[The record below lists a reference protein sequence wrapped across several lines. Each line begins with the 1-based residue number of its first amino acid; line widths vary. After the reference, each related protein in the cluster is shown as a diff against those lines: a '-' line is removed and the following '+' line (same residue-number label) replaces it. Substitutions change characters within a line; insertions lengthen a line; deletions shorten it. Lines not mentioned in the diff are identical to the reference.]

1 MIDAETFARTVAQ
14 LEQTRGELEA
24 CHRELGEVLA
34 QQSATTA
41 VLRVIS
47 RSAFDLDPVLQT
59 VVETAARLCGATK
72 GHIYR
77 FDGELARTVAHYNV
91 SPEMRAFL
99 DQHPVRPSRQ
109 STVGRTLLERRTIQ
123 ILDVQSDPDYRY
135 AAQWGVRTTVAVPM
149 LREGDLVGVIIIWR
163 EEVRAFTDRQVEL
176 VETFANQAVI
186 AIENT
191 RLFQE
196 LDQRS
201 RELAHSVERLGA
213 LAAVSRAVSSNL
225 DLDAVLSSIVA
236 QAQDLVDT
244 DGGAVYEFAEE
255 TETFSLRV
263 AHGLDDEM
271 IHVLRDQ
278 PVQLG
283 EGSMGLAGTSR
294 AATQVPDVLDDPSY
308 PPRLRGVVERS
319 GFRALLSL
327 PLLSEA
333 QLVGGLAVYRKTPGA
348 FPAEVIDLLQA
359 FADQSAVAIKN
370 ARLYAEAHDAR
381 AAAEAAN
388 ASKSAFL
395 ATMSHEIRT
404 PMNAIIGMSGLLLD
418 TDLNAEQRDY
428 AQTVRSSGEALLT
441 IINDILDFSKIEA
454 GRMELEE
461 TPFDLR
467 DCVEAALDL
476 VAIRAAEKGLNLA
489 CEVADDT
496 PAVIVGD
503 STRLRQVLVNLL
515 NNAIKFTERGEVV
528 LTVRP
533 EPGGDEIGARQTLH
547 LAVRDTGVGIP
558 ADRRDRLFRSFSQV
572 DTSTTRR
579 YGGTGL
585 GLAISKR
592 LVELMGGQIW
602 VESELGIGSVFHFTI
617 VAEPAPEAVSRAHLL
632 REQPALRGKRLL
644 IVDDNATN
652 RRIVAQYARS
662 WGMLPIE
669 TASPIE
675 ALAWIERGDAFD
687 VGILD
692 VAMPGMD
699 GVTLATEIG
708 RHRDAS
714 ALPLIFL
721 SSMGRRE
728 PGAEALRVA
737 AYLMKP
743 LKPSSLFNALTTVFA
758 GQHDAPAPVVPG
770 KPTLDPGMA
779 ERLPL
784 RILLAE
790 DNAVNQKLALRLL
803 ERMGYRADVAGNG
816 LEAIAAL
823 ERQPYDLILMDVQM
837 PEMDGLEATREI
849 RRRWPGSD
857 RPRVVAM
864 TANAMQG
871 DRELC
876 LEAGMDDYV
885 SKPINADELVR
896 ALAES
901 SAVREG
907 SSSD

>member
-1 MIDAETFARTVAQ
+1 VIDTETFARTMAQ
-14 LEQTRGELEA
+14 LEQTRGELKA
-24 CHRELGEVLA
+24 CRRELGEVLA

-99 DQHPVRPSRQ
+99 DQHPVRPGRQ

-123 ILDVQSDPDYRY
+123 ILDVQSDPDYSY
-135 AAQWGVRTTVAVPM
+135 AAHWGVRTTVAVPM

-163 EEVRAFTDRQVEL
+163 EEVRPFTDRQVEL
-176 VETFANQAVI
+176 VETFASQAVI

-201 RELAHSVERLGA
+201 QELAHSVERLGA
-213 LAAVSRAVSSNL
+213 LAAVSRTISSNL
-225 DLDAVLSSIVA
+225 DLDAVLSNIVA

-255 TETFSLRV
+255 TGTFSLRV

-283 EGSMGLAGTSR
+283 EGSMGLAG
-294 AATQVPDVLDDPSY
+294 ATRTANQVPNVLDDPSY
-308 PPRLRGVVERS
+308 APRLRAMVERS

-333 QLVGGLAVYRKTPGA
+333 RLVGGLAVYRKTPGA

-381 AAAEAAN
+381 AAAETAN

-418 TDLNAEQRDY
+418 TDLDAEQRDY
-428 AQTVRSSGEALLT
+428 AQTVRSSGDALLM

-467 DCVEAALDL
+467 DCVEAVLDL
-476 VAIRAAEKGLNLA
+476 VAIRAADKDIDLA
-489 CEVADDT
+489 CEVADET
-496 PAVIVGD
+496 PAAIVGD

-533 EPGGDEIGARQTLH
+533 EPGGDGAGAKQTLYF
-547 LAVRDTGVGIP
+547 AVRDTGVGIP
-558 ADRRDRLFRSFSQV
+558 IDRQDRLFRSFSQV
-572 DTSTTRR
+572 DASTTRR

-585 GLAISKR
+585 GLAISKH

-602 VESELGIGSVFHFTI
+602 VESELGIGSVFHFTV
-617 VAEPAPEAVSRAHLL
+617 VAEAAPEAASRPHLL
-632 REQPALRGKRLL
+632 GEQSALRGKRLL

-652 RRIVAQYARS
+652 RRIVAQFARS

-669 TASPIE
+669 TASSIE
-675 ALAWIERGDAFD
+675 ALAWIERGDPFD
-687 VGILD
+687 VGVLD
-692 VAMPGMD
+692 VAMPEMD
-699 GVTLATEIG
+699 GVTLTAEIR

-721 SSMGRRE
+721 SSIGRRE
-728 PGAEALRVA
+728 SGAEAGQVG

-743 LKPSSLFNALTTVFA
+743 LKPSSLFNALTAVFA
-758 GQHDAPAPVVPG
+758 GQHAASAPVAPG
-770 KPTLDPGMA
+770 KPSLDPGMA

-823 ERQPYDLILMDVQM
+823 ERQPYDVILMDVQM
-837 PEMDGLEATREI
+837 PELDGLEATREI
-849 RRRWPGSD
+849 RRRWPGPD

-896 ALAES
+896 ALTES
-901 SAVREG
+901 SAITGG
-907 SSSD
+907 SSGD